1 MNYIQTTSMMSQV
14 IQPPVSSIS
23 RDIVSQNDTD
33 SDSSLSIDELGISEE
48 LFSALD
54 TDGDSL
60 VTSNEIASAIES
72 KLSSFEGSVPTKEE
86 FESLISELGLEMP
99 EPPSPSDAM
108 TADLISTYDT
118 DGDSLLSSDEVTML
132 TEEEFAALD
141 TDSDGSIS
149 AEELSSAIEQVASS
163 GTPPPAQGGAPAG
176 GEGGSASSE
185 EEEYDEADTNQ
196 DGIVSYE
203 EKMAALGIDTSSQET
218 ASTQESS
225 IDYESLQNGVKLLM
239 DTIKHNA
246 QDSDNIELSNFKSIM
261 KMMNTQ
267 SNNSDL
273 NTYVQNLGASTA
285 LNAQKY
291 A

>member
-1 MNYIQTTSMMSQV
+1 MNYIQSTSMMSQV

-60 VTSNEIASAIES
+60 ITSNEIASAIEN
-72 KLSSFEGSVPTKEE
+72 KLSSFEGSIPTKEE

-99 EPPSPSDAM
+99 EAPSSSDAM
-108 TADLISTYDT
+108 TADLMSTYDT

-149 AEELSSAIEQVASS
+149 AEELSSAIEQVAVS
-163 GTPPPAQGGAPAG
+163 GTPPPAQGGAPVG
-176 GEGGSASSE
+176 GGGSVSSD
-185 EEEYDEADTNQ
+185 EEEYDEADINQ

-203 EKMAALGIDTSSQET
+203 EKMASLGIDTSSQET

-225 IDYESLQNGVKLLM
+225 TDYESLQNGVKLLM

-273 NTYVQNLGASTA
+273 NTYVQNLGTSTA